1 MRIYVVKNATNN
13 DKVQFKIKYQFT
25 MVKIPMKDLNDLYIF
40 ALIVEHGGLSKVEE
54 KTDISKSIEISV
66 SYFLNKN
73 YIKPEC
79 EFYYQTMN

>member
-1 MRIYVVKNATNN
+1 
-13 DKVQFKIKYQFT
+13 
-25 MVKIPMKDLNDLYIF
+25 MVKTPMKDLNDLYIF
-40 ALIVEHGGLSKVEE
+40 TLIVEHGGLSKVEQ